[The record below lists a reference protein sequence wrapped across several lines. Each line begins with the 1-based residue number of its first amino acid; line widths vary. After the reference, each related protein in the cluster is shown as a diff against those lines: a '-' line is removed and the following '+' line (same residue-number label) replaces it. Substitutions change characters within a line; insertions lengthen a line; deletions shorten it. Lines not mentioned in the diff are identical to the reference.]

1 MEEKFRQLSELGAGD
16 FEHLDGSLIDHLN
29 GTKALLERWAASKE
43 LQDAGLYH
51 AAYGTAGFSEHL
63 VATSQRH
70 KIAGIIGKRAESI
83 VYLYCACD
91 RDFFWPQFGK
101 SEPLVFKNR
110 FNEESF
116 QPSTEQVKDF
126 CELTV
131 ANELEIAQGNSG
143 FIEQSGAFLLA
154 LFTNMRPW
162 LSKNANLS
170 VHQVLGGV
178 NA

>member
-16 FEHLDGSLIDHLN
+16 FEHLDGSLIEHLI
-29 GTKALLERWAASKE
+29 GTKALLENWSASEE

-51 AAYGTAGFSEHL
+51 AAYGTAGFNEHL

-70 KIAGIIGKRAESI
+70 KIASIIGERAENI

-91 RDFFWPQFGK
+91 RDYFWPQFG
-101 SEPLVFKNR
+101 EPNQLIFKNR
-110 FNEESF
+110 FTDESF
-116 QPSTEQVKDF
+116 QPSKEQVKDF

-143 FIEQSGAFLLA
+143 FLEKSGAYLLT
-154 LFTNMRPW
+154 LFTSMRPW
-162 LSKNANLS
+162 LSENANLS
-170 VHQVLGGV
+170 VQQILGGSH
-178 NA
+178 A